1 MPSRHRGRHRI
12 IQEALQVALVAQ
24 SASNIQ
30 PYGEWDAQ
38 LVLNWRH
45 PQGRCPQRCHRT
57 TSSETLLGEQ
67 EDLLTVYPQ
76 THPFGV
82 DTDDTL
88 VLTRT
93 LPLLE
98 LSDELSR
105 PARNQE
111 NLRVSVSKMDGQD
124 AVQRRMHALQQHLTA
139 ASVNSEKAPHV
150 AMNGTSAQTRS
161 IWQDIPQVD
170 ALASLMIA
178 IGFIPV

>member
-1 MPSRHRGRHRI
+1 M
-12 IQEALQVALVAQ
+12 
-24 SASNIQ
+24 
-30 PYGEWDAQ
+30 
-38 LVLNWRH
+38 
-45 PQGRCPQRCHRT
+45 
-57 TSSETLLGEQ
+57 
-67 EDLLTVYPQ
+67 LTIYPQ

-93 LPLLE
+93 LPFLRLLTN
-98 LSDELSR
+98 LGDLH
-105 PARNQE
+105 NQE
-111 NLRVSVSKMDGQD
+111 NLQISVSKMDGQD

-170 ALASLMIA
+170 VLASLMIA
-178 IGFIPV
+178 IGFSPG